1 VRERFR
7 LETWHRCP
15 DAALRDPWLDDL
27 VGLWNYS
34 REGQLRDIEP
44 HPSAAVF
51 SGFAVLASEL
61 RDREAAQAKRAE
73 SAREVERASAVKGR
87 PRRRGGA

>member
-7 LETWHRCP
+7 LEEWHRCP
-15 DAALRDPWLDDL
+15 DAALRDAWLDDL
-27 VGLWNYS
+27 VALWNYT

-51 SGFAVLASEL
+51 SGFAVLTSEL
-61 RDREAAQAKRAE
+61 RDREAALAKRAE
-73 SAREVERASAVKGR
+73 AAREAERASAKTR